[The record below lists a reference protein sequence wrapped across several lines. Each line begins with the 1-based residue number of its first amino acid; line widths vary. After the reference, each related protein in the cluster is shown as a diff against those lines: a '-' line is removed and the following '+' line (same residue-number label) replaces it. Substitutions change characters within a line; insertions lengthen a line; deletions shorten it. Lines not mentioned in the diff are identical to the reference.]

1 MIVDVGTGRDVGW
14 YQPLAVVA
22 GRRASQ
28 QKLEMARG
36 ATNLATRFDIS
47 VSRIARFVDNWAA
60 PLADSE
66 TTIPATRNLTY
77 CNCRAGLAIGP
88 SSPDPDS
95 LSTDITVLNLNDLL
109 DITANTNVTELVL
122 PGTTA
127 ESWELSGRHGYLVC
141 TSCRG
146 SFEAFV
152 FDEHPSAFMGFR
164 GTNFTQFE
172 KSFLLPEWSECIE
185 MFERSTKL
193 EVDDLSAAVNSLTQ
207 DLLDTDP
214 TFGRGWSPVNF
225 GLADFE
231 WAVERWQDVGADKEL
246 AVMSVLME
254 ALAYQ
259 IPDCYTPDQWS
270 IDVMSDSSKRREV
283 VLRANAL
290 IGKMPRG
297 GAFTWRSDADSKTR
311 FRYIL
316 NLVDNDIDSSLG
328 ESLRF
333 GAL

>member
-1 MIVDVGTGRDVGW
+1 
-14 YQPLAVVA
+14 
-22 GRRASQ
+22 
-28 QKLEMARG
+28 
-36 ATNLATRFDIS
+36 
-47 VSRIARFVDNWAA
+47 
-60 PLADSE
+60 
-66 TTIPATRNLTY
+66 
-77 CNCRAGLAIGP
+77 LAIGP
-88 SSPDPDS
+88 SSPDSDS

-127 ESWELSGRHGYLVC
+127 EAWKPSGRHAYLVC
-141 TSCRG
+141 GSCRG

-164 GTNFTQFE
+164 GTKFTQFE
-172 KSFLLPEWSECIE
+172 KTFLLSEWSDCIE

-193 EVDDLSAAVNSLTQ
+193 EVDDLSVAVNSITQ
-207 DLLDTDP
+207 DVLDTDP
-214 TFGRGWSPVNF
+214 MFGSGWIPAHF

-231 WAVERWQDVGADKEL
+231 WSVTRWQDAGANKEI

-254 ALAYQ
+254 ALAHQ
-259 IPDCYTPDQWS
+259 IPDCYTPDPWS
-270 IDVMSDSSKRREV
+270 VEVMSDDTKRREV
-283 VLRANAL
+283 VLRTNEL
-290 IGKMPRG
+290 IRKMPRDVS
-297 GAFTWRSDADSKTR
+297 FTWRSDADSKTR